1 MRWLYIHC
9 PNVSLEQQLRYRADQ
24 TQPCVLTDAAGKQVL
39 LTNTQAI
46 DQGIHIGMGLNTAN
60 ALAPDLV
67 ILEDEPE
74 QTQTALAQL
83 AALVYRQV
91 ANVSLQPPNGLL
103 LEIGSMRRLIDS
115 EAKLQD
121 SIVRTI
127 QEQGYQALACRGR
140 TPLMAELLAIAGGQ
154 PGDSPADQLD
164 AALTNLPLVQC
175 GLPSHMHSSLL
186 RLGIRSCG
194 DLLALPTAS
203 LGRRFGSHLLHWRE
217 RLLGHIDDP
226 QTWYLPAQ
234 RFYRH
239 LDLQA
244 DVEHT
249 RGLVFPLS
257 RVFHEL
263 ARYCHQTQ
271 QTTDQIRLR
280 LHHRERPPTM
290 LDLGSAVPQT
300 EAEEWLS
307 LLRLRLE
314 RMTLFA
320 PVTDLDVK
328 VQRLMPLGPECD
340 DWVSQHQQRTDPVAL
355 LSRLQAR
362 LGNQVVHG
370 LTQQADHRP
379 EYRNQEVL
387 LSSSQSVGHR
397 PQATRRPTSEAEPNT
412 AAPANT
418 SNHRPFW
425 LLSEPQAVAR
435 TQLELLTGPERI
447 QTGWWDLN
455 GVKRDYYR
463 ARLSDNSLCWVYER
477 TDANWFIAGYFG

>member
-9 PNVSLEQQLRYRADQ
+9 PHLSLEQQLRYRADQ
-24 TQPCVLTDAAGKQVL
+24 TQPCVLTDAGGKQVL
-39 LTNTQAI
+39 LTNTHAA

-74 QTQTALAQL
+74 QTQAALAQL

-91 ANVSLQPPNGLL
+91 ANVSLQPPTGLL

-115 EAKLQD
+115 EATLQD
-121 SIVRTI
+121 NIVRII
-127 QEQGYQALACRGR
+127 QEQGYQALACRGH
-140 TPLMAELLAIAGGQ
+140 TPLMAELLAVAGGQ
-154 PGDSPADQLD
+154 PGDSNADRLD
-164 AALTNLPLVQC
+164 SALAELPLSQC
-175 GLPSHMHSSLL
+175 GLPERTLASLS
-186 RLGIRSCG
+186 RLGIRSCR

-203 LGRRFGSHLLHWRE
+203 LGRRFGRDLLHWRE
-217 RLLGHIDDP
+217 RLLGHLEDP

-239 LDLQA
+239 LDLQS
-244 DVEHT
+244 DIEHT

-257 RVFHEL
+257 RVFHEF
-263 ARYCHQTQ
+263 AHYCHQTQ
-271 QTTDQIRLR
+271 QATDQIRLR
-280 LHHRERPPTM
+280 LHHRERPPTL

-300 EAEEWLS
+300 EAEDWLS

-314 RMTLFA
+314 RLTLFA
-320 PVTDLDVK
+320 PVTELDVK
-328 VQRLMPLGPECD
+328 IQRLMPLSTECD
-340 DWVSQHQQRTDPVAL
+340 DWVSQPQQRTDPAAL

-379 EYRNQEVL
+379 EFRNQEML
-387 LSSSQSVGHR
+387 ISSSQSVDHR
-397 PQATRRPTSEAEPNT
+397 PQATRRPTSGAEQNST
-412 AAPANT
+412 ALSTT

-477 TDANWFIAGYFG
+477 PDAHWFIAGYFG